1 VKILLVMER
10 RVNAGSIQAAANY
23 VRVGAEMGHEI
34 AVYGRSD
41 PAFPHLRCST
51 DVEHFDY
58 VLFIVESRLD
68 WMTGLKLSRI
78 VVRVPRSRRAILD
91 ADGMYN
97 RVVTVNG
104 YDRNHPTQ
112 RDRDRWVGFYDELGD
127 RVLQPTPEPL
137 ESGVMPLLFYGY
149 DPTSRVAGNGA
160 VTKPFD
166 IVHVGHNWW
175 RWQEVGN
182 HLLPSIERIRSRIGK
197 IGFLGLW
204 WDAAPPWA
212 ALLGLEAAFQLDVE
226 RLRQL
231 NIEVHPPVPYVD
243 VIPTM
248 SLARIN
254 VMTQRPLLRSLR
266 LTTSKYFEIFCAD
279 TIPLLML
286 TPSEAEQVYGAA
298 GRELALDGNVDHK
311 LVDALDRP
319 AAYKEIVE
327 QVRSHLLAHHSYR
340 QRVHELVSALAD

>member
-1 VKILLVMER
+1 MKILLVMER

-41 PAFPHLRCST
+41 PAFPHLRCSI
-51 DVEHFDY
+51 DVERFDY

-78 VVRVPRSRRAILD
+78 VVRVPRSRRAVLD

-97 RVVTVNG
+97 RLVVVNG
-104 YDRNHPTQ
+104 YDRNHPSE
-112 RDRDRWVGFYDELGD
+112 RDRQRWLGFYDELGD
-127 RVLQPTPEPL
+127 RVLQPTPQPL
-137 ESGVMPLLFYGY
+137 ESQVIPLLFYGY
-149 DPTSRVAGNGA
+149 DPASRLTGNGETA
-160 VTKPFD
+160 KRFD

-212 ALLGLEAAFQLDVE
+212 APLGLEAAFQLDFE
-226 RLRQL
+226 RLRRL
-231 NIEVHPPVPYVD
+231 DIEVHPPVPYLE
-243 VIPTM
+243 VIPAM
-248 SLARIN
+248 SLGRIN
-254 VMTQRPLLRSLR
+254 VMTQRPLLRHLR

-286 TPSEAEQVYGAA
+286 TANEAERVYGAA
-298 GRELALDGNVDHK
+298 GRELALDGNLDQK
-311 LVDALDRP
+311 LIDVLDRP
-319 AAYKEIVE
+319 AVYRELVE
-327 QVRSHLLAHHSYR
+327 EVRSHLLAHHSYR
-340 QRVHELVSALAD
+340 QRVQELVSALAD